1 MTQYAKQGNILFY
14 GREDTILPGK
24 YECIGCEYLLEP
36 VFKNGIFSHFKHSA
50 NSRHAHQVKYGELC
64 VQMSTDFS
72 DTTKALDK
80 AKKYNEST
88 MKQLLE
94 QAETGALQPLQVI
107 GHLRVLESLVQNRA
121 SVQAEYRAINLRQ
134 EELDKREQELDDRE
148 EELDNYY
155 FSIVRQE
162 KDLKLLTD
170 RQKRDLD
177 KQELELNRRALN
189 KELQRKTGKNLLEE
203 LKNTLDRCPPW
214 QQHQTLDERLE
225 SYIYENRHTL

>member
-1 MTQYAKQGNILFY
+1 MTQYAKQGDMLFY

-36 VFKNGIFSHFKHSA
+36 VFKNGVFSHFKHSA
-50 NSRHAHQVKYGELC
+50 NSRHAHQAKHGELC
-64 VQMSTDFS
+64 AQMSTDFS
-72 DTTKALDK
+72 DTTKGLER
-80 AKKYNEST
+80 AKKYGEST

-121 SVQAEYRAINLRQ
+121 SVQAEYRVINSRN
-134 EELDKREQELDDRE
+134 EELDKREQELDNRE

-162 KDLKLLTD
+162 KNLKLLAD

-177 KQELELNRRALN
+177 KQELELNKRALN

-203 LKNTLDRCPPW
+203 LKNTLTKTPPW
-214 QQHQTLDERLE
+214 HQQQTLDERLE
-225 SYIYENRHTL
+225 NYIYENRSSL